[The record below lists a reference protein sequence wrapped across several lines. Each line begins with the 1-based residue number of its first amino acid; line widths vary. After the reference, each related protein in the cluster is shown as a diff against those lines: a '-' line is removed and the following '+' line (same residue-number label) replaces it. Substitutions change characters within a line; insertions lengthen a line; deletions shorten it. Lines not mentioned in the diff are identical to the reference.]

1 MYLAIPTLYSKST
14 KCTLSKQSVFSFR
27 FSIFQK
33 FWNGISKIKNHAE
46 TFVLIN
52 CSITNKA
59 IDQSCYTCH
68 CNDRNWKNYSIWLRI
83 EWVVKSIIEISQS
96 VECIFL
102 KSCFIINKAIIPSCY
117 TCHCN
122 DKNWKNYSIWLRIEW
137 AVKSI
142 IEISRSEECIFL
154 KSCFIINKAINQP
167 LHNYHC
173 TYWNWKNWVVWLNI
187 EWATR
192 SYFVLSCWLAGELLN
207 NHSIFQRF

>member
-1 MYLAIPTLYSKST
+1 MYLGIPTLYSKST
-14 KCTLSKQSVFSFR
+14 KSTLSKQSVFNFR
-27 FSIFQK
+27 SSIFQK

-46 TFVLIN
+46 PFVLIN

-68 CNDRNWKNYSIWLRI
+68 CD
-83 EWVVKSIIEISQS
+83 
-96 VECIFL
+96 
-102 KSCFIINKAIIPSCY
+102 
-117 TCHCN
+117 

-142 IEISRSEECIFL
+142 FEISQSVECIFL

-192 SYFVLSCWLAGELLN
+192 SYFYISRLPAGELLN
-207 NHSIFQRF
+207 NHSFFQRF